1 MSLLAVLDFDR
12 VQHLLVWAH
21 DGETA
26 WVLDLSE
33 INDVPR
39 VCRFL
44 TLQSGAVICH
54 TSAVPSGT
62 KKEKR
67 KNKSLFIVLHLNTII
82 LLPAVCHVH
91 RMAAECPVAVEVVP
105 DDLHAV

>member
-62 KKEKR
+62 KK
-67 KNKSLFIVLHLNTII
+67 KNGKINLF
-82 LLPAVCHVH
+82 LLSYI
-91 RMAAECPVAVEVVP
+91 
-105 DDLHAV
+105 